1 MKFLHSSHSVSTE
14 TLTAIEQGAV
24 TPTYKELLK
33 FVSELNAQFKLY
45 VTKVNLAGQTAGLCT
60 EAGLPVGHARVERM
74 SMDDKNNQIFR
85 YSVTMP
91 SIKKER
97 SGSIGGRDTR
107 DSKSMSSLIKAIKK
121 NKEEPTDL
129 EITKNIIGGI
139 DYCFSEVRKR
149 TPDVRMKLPDHIQ
162 VSMLEY
168 VLDVDKSKP
177 LLYITE
183 MQAAYA
189 DYLKDSQKRSESM
202 KDLDRFRSGSTV
214 VGIHDPDPYDTNM
227 SPTYF
232 VGEMGVI
239 DINDINNSACLALNL
254 KEPLRAYKSLEATP
268 LAPLAAMCRTH
279 FTGKERNEFNLPLA
293 DKYYQDLD
301 ISTGYRSR
309 DILWVVIPKTAP

>member
-14 TLTAIEQGAV
+14 TLTAIERGEV
-24 TPTYKELLK
+24 TPTFKELMK
-33 FVSELNAQFKLY
+33 FISELNAQFKLF
-45 VTKVNLAGQTAGLCT
+45 VTRANPAGQTAGLCT
-60 EAGLPVGHARVERM
+60 EAGLPAGHARVERM
-74 SMDDKNNQIFR
+74 GVDDKNNQIFR

-129 EITKNIIGGI
+129 EITKNIIGGM
-139 DYCFSEVRKR
+139 DFCFSEVRKR
-149 TPDVRMKLPDHIQ
+149 TPEVRMRLPDHVQ
-162 VSMLEY
+162 LNVLEY
-168 VLDVDKSKP
+168 ALDVDKSKP

-214 VGIHDPDPYDTNM
+214 VGIHDPDPYDTNT

-268 LAPLAAMCRTH
+268 LAPLAAMCRAH
-279 FTGKERNEFNLPLA
+279 FTGQERNEFKLPMA
-293 DKYYQDLD
+293 DKYYEDLD
-301 ISTGYRSR
+301 ISTGYRER
-309 DILWVVIPKTAP
+309 NILWVVIPKTAP

>member
-1 MKFLHSSHSVSTE
+1 MKFLHSSHSVSPE
-14 TLTAIEQGAV
+14 TLETIERGEV
-24 TPTYKELLK
+24 TPTFKELMK
-33 FVSELNAQFKLY
+33 FVSELNAQFKLF
-45 VTKVNLAGQTAGLCT
+45 VVRANLAGQTAGLCT

-74 SMDDKNNQIFR
+74 GMDDKNNQIFR

-129 EITKNIIGGI
+129 EITKNIISGM

-214 VGIHDPDPYDTNM
+214 VGIHDPDPYDTNT

-239 DINDINNSACLALNL
+239 DVNDINNSACLALNL

-279 FTGKERNEFNLPLA
+279 FTGKERNEFNLPMA
-293 DKYYQDLD
+293 DKYYEDLD